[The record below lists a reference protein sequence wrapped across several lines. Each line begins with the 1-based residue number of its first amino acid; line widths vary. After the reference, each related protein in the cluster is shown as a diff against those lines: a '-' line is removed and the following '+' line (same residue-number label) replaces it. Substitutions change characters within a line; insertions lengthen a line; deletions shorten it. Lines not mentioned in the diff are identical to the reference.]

1 MSLIEKVFGMLGF
14 HTKAK
19 AKDVSCYVGPDVAR
33 AVQRNEAAGDRARR
47 ALEELKMSDTV
58 RDIVGKM

>member
-1 MSLIEKVFGMLGF
+1 MLGF